1 MVKRMVRPRLAG
13 IRRNLAPMQAL
24 MQANRLVEKGKLNEA
39 GAEFARLADELEESR
54 PRQAANLH
62 AAAAYAFVG
71 AGAAE
76 QALQHAVQALQMFQ
90 QYRMLQRFPVFFAN
104 ITREMQDH
112 GMHAAAQQLEDKFG
126 LHAQQAQHGPDAG
139 AEERRGAMPAVC
151 PHCGG
156 AVRSDEVQWV
166 DAVSA
171 ECIYCSG
178 IIQAV
183 M

>member
-24 MQANRLVEKGKLNEA
+24 MQANRLANNGKLNEA
-39 GAEFARLADELEESR
+39 GAEFARLAEELAETR

-62 AAAAYAFVG
+62 AAAAHAFMG

-104 ITREMQDH
+104 ITREMQNH
-112 GMHAAAQQLEDKFG
+112 GMPAAVQQLESEFG
-126 LHAQQAQHGPDAG
+126 VEVQQTQPVPAAG
-139 AEERRGAMPAVC
+139 TDERRVTLPAVC
-151 PHCGG
+151 PHCGA
-156 AVRSDEVQWV
+156 AVRSDEVEWI
-166 DAVSA
+166 DAFSA

-178 IIQAV
+178 IIRAD
-183 M
+183 

>member
-1 MVKRMVRPRLAG
+1 
-13 IRRNLAPMQAL
+13 MQAL
-24 MQANRLVEKGKLNEA
+24 MQANRLVDNGKLNEA
-39 GAEFARLADELEESR
+39 GAEFARLADELGGAR

-62 AAAAYAFVG
+62 AAAAHAFVG

-90 QYRMLQRFPVFFAN
+90 QYHMLQRFPVFFAN
-104 ITREMQDH
+104 ITHKMQDH
-112 GMHAAAQQLEDKFG
+112 GMHEAAQKLESEFG
-126 LHAQQAQHGPDAG
+126 MDAQQAQPDVVAN
-139 AEERRGAMPAVC
+139 ADVNRHTLPAVC

-156 AVRSDEVQWV
+156 AVRSDEVEWI

-171 ECIYCSG
+171 ECIYCGG

-183 M
+183 R

>member
-39 GAEFARLADELEESR
+39 GAEFARLAEELAEAR

-76 QALQHAVQALQMFQ
+76 QALQDAAQALQMFQ

-104 ITREMQDH
+104 ITREMQEQ
-112 GMHAAAQQLEDKFG
+112 GMHAAAQQLESEFG
-126 LHAQQAQHGPDAG
+126 LDAQQAQPGPDAG
-139 AEERRGAMPAVC
+139 AEERRGTMPAAC

-166 DAVSA
+166 DAFSA
-171 ECIYCSG
+171 ECNYCGG
-178 IIQAV
+178 IIRAE
-183 M
+183 